1 MNTAP
6 ECRTSPLSLAR
17 AEVRQLPVYNAGLSE
32 DAVRAKYGIPRITKL
47 GSNENPYGP
56 SPAALDHW
64 TEIAS
69 SLFRYP
75 DASAEGLREEL
86 SRQTGIDTDRIVIGN
101 GSEQIIRMICEAFLS
116 PGDRLVTVLP
126 SFGLHLIWP
135 QMMGARADAIPMTA
149 DARFDLPQLHQAV
162 TSGPLKV
169 LMFSNPSNPV
179 GCLMTGDAMQKLI
192 DACPADTLIV
202 IDEAYWEYA
211 RSSPDYAD
219 SLTILKNQSRPWMV
233 LRTFSKAYGLAG
245 LRVGYALTSDPGL
258 TAVMTRVRDPFNSN
272 SAALEMARLSLLDQ
286 EHMHKTVDATLA
298 EGKALK
304 AALEERGY
312 FVAQSFANFLFFN
325 ARESASAL
333 AERLLEQGVIVKPWK
348 EKGYETWIRV
358 SIARPED
365 SQAFLA
371 ALDRVR
377 QPSHSSAA

>member
-1 MNTAP
+1 MTAASD
-6 ECRTSPLSLAR
+6 CQTSSLSLAR
-17 AEVRQLPVYNAGLSE
+17 TEVRHLPVYNAGLSE
-32 DAVRAKYGIPRITKL
+32 EAVRAKYGVSRITKL

-56 SPAALDHW
+56 SPAALGHW
-64 TEIAS
+64 AEIAS

-86 SRQTGIDTDRIVIGN
+86 SRQTGIDTNRIVIGN

-116 PGDRLVTVLP
+116 PADRLVTVLP

-135 QMMGARADAIPMTA
+135 QMMGARAEAIPMTPE
-149 DARFDLPQLHQAV
+149 ARFDLPALHQAV
-162 TSGPLKV
+162 TSAPLKV

-179 GCLMTGDAMQKLI
+179 GCMMTGDAMQGLI

-211 RSSPDYAD
+211 RSSQDYAD
-219 SLTILKNQSRPWMV
+219 SLSILEKQSRPWMV

-286 EHMHKTVDATLA
+286 DHMLRTVDSTLT
-298 EGKALK
+298 EGRALK
-304 AALEERGY
+304 SALEKRGY
-312 FVAQSFANFLFFN
+312 FVAQSFANFLFFD
-325 ARESASAL
+325 ARESASNL
-333 AERLLEQGVIVKPWK
+333 AGRLLEHGIIVKPWK
-348 EKGYETWIRV
+348 ETGYENWIRV
-358 SIARPED
+358 SIARSED
-365 SQAFLA
+365 SHAFLQAF
-371 ALDRVR
+371 DHVR
-377 QPSHSSAA
+377 KPLHSSAA

>member
-1 MNTAP
+1 MNPASD
-6 ECRTSPLSLAR
+6 CRTSPLSLAR

-32 DAVRAKYGIPRITKL
+32 DAVRTKYRLPRITKL

-56 SPAALDHW
+56 SPAALEHW
-64 TEIAS
+64 TQIAS

-75 DASAEGLREEL
+75 DASAEALRKEL
-86 SRQTGIDTDRIVIGN
+86 SHQTGIDTDRIIIGN

-135 QMMGARADAIPMTA
+135 EMMGARAEAIPMTA
-149 DARFDLPQLHQAV
+149 DAQFDLPHLHRAV
-162 TSGPLKV
+162 SSGPLKV

-179 GCLMTGDAMQKLI
+179 GCVMTGDAMETLI
-192 DACPADTLIV
+192 NACPADTLIV
-202 IDEAYWEYA
+202 IDEAYWEYT
-211 RSSPDYAD
+211 RSNPDYAD
-219 SLTILKNQSRPWMV
+219 SLAILTNQSRPWMV

-245 LRVGYALTSDPGL
+245 LRVGYALTSDPDL
-258 TAVMTRVRDPFNSN
+258 TSVMTRVRDPFNSN

-286 EHMHKTVDATLA
+286 DHMRKTVDATLT
-298 EGKALK
+298 EGQTLK

-325 ARESASAL
+325 ARETASAL
-333 AERLLEQGVIVKPWK
+333 AERLLEKGVIVKPWK
-348 EKGYETWIRV
+348 EKGYENWIRV

-365 SQAFLA
+365 SHIFLQ
-371 ALDRVR
+371 ALDHVR
-377 QPSHSSAA
+377 QPSHTHAI

>member
-1 MNTAP
+1 MIPSHTAPSTFFPWSHRMNTAP

-17 AEVRQLPVYNAGLSE
+17 TEVRQLPVYNAGLSE

-56 SPAALDHW
+56 SPSALEHW
-64 TEIAS
+64 TGIAS

-135 QMMGARADAIPMTA
+135 QMMGARAEAIPMTA
-149 DARFDLPQLHQAV
+149 DARFDLPRLHQAV
-162 TSGPLKV
+162 TSGPLKI

-179 GCLMTGDAMQKLI
+179 GCLMTGDAMQNLI

-233 LRTFSKAYGLAG
+233 LRTSRKPT
-245 LRVGYALTSDPGL
+245 VWPGC
-258 TAVMTRVRDPFNSN
+258 
-272 SAALEMARLSLLDQ
+272 
-286 EHMHKTVDATLA
+286 
-298 EGKALK
+298 
-304 AALEERGY
+304 
-312 FVAQSFANFLFFN
+312 
-325 ARESASAL
+325 ASAT
-333 AERLLEQGVIVKPWK
+333 P
-348 EKGYETWIRV
+348 
-358 SIARPED
+358 
-365 SQAFLA
+365 
-371 ALDRVR
+371 
-377 QPSHSSAA
+377 

>member
-1 MNTAP
+1 MTAASD
-6 ECRTSPLSLAR
+6 CQTSPISLAR
-17 AEVRQLPVYNAGLSE
+17 TEVRQLPVYNAGLSE
-32 DAVRAKYGIPRITKL
+32 EAVRAKYGIPRITKL

-64 TEIAS
+64 AEIAS

-75 DASAEGLREEL
+75 DASAEELREEL

-135 QMMGARADAIPMTA
+135 QMMGATTEAIPMTP
-149 DARFDLPQLHQAV
+149 DARFDLPRLHQAV
-162 TSGPLKV
+162 SSAALKV

-179 GCLMTGDAMQKLI
+179 GCMMTGEAMQTLI
-192 DACPADTLIV
+192 DACSTDTLIV

-219 SLTILKNQSRPWMV
+219 SLTLLRNQPRPWMI

-286 EHMHKTVDATLA
+286 DHMHRTVDATLT
-298 EGKALK
+298 EGRALK
-304 AALEERGY
+304 KGLEKRGY

-365 SQAFLA
+365 SHAFLD
-371 ALDRVR
+371 ALDHVR
-377 QPSHSSAA
+377 QPSHSTAA